1 MKKIAILGA
10 GAIGGC
16 VSANFS
22 QAGIDHWV
30 IDPWPAVIDVVR
42 TQGLKITS
50 SDGDFQ
56 SAPLKAIHLHELA
69 SLPIDYFDIVFL
81 ASKAGDAKWLSEF
94 ILPYLHS
101 SSMVVVL
108 MNGMMNQ
115 AVAKIVGEDR
125 TIGCVLELSAESFEA
140 GLIKRKTPP
149 ARTWMGLGELD
160 GQLTPRLDE
169 IKSLLQHVTT
179 IDITTNIEGAKW
191 TKLVTNAM
199 VLAPFAMLRAE
210 SYEALELPHMRNLVL
225 QIGIETIAVGQAL
238 GYQLEGIFG
247 LSDSEMKQE
256 PQVIAEKLVT
266 TLLGHIGKKSQ
277 NAVTQDVIKKRRTE
291 TPYLNGLVVQH
302 GMSLGIPTPANQ
314 AIVEVM
320 RQIEQ
325 RIIPAN
331 ISNIDLAI
339 ALTKSYATNSSS

>member
-22 QAGIDHWV
+22 QASIDHWI
-30 IDPWPAVIDVVR
+30 IDPWPAVIDVMR
-42 TQGLKITS
+42 TQGLHITS
-50 SDGDFQ
+50 SDGDIRTG
-56 SAPLKAIHLHELA
+56 PLQAIHLHELA
-69 SLPIDYFDIVFL
+69 GLPIDFFDIVFL
-81 ASKAGDAKWLSEF
+81 ASKAGEAKWLSEF
-94 ILPYLHS
+94 ILPYLHP

-115 AVAKIVGEDR
+115 AVAKIVGKNR

-140 GLIKRKTPP
+140 GVIKRKTPP
-149 ARTWMGLGELD
+149 SRTWMGLGELD
-160 GQLTPRLDE
+160 GQRTPRLEE
-169 IKSLLQHVTT
+169 IKSLLQHVAT

-210 SYEALELPHMRNLVL
+210 SYEALQLPSMRDLVL
-225 QIGIETIAVGQAL
+225 QIGVEAIAVGQAL
-238 GYQLEGIFG
+238 GHQLEGIFG
-247 LSDSEMKQE
+247 LSDSEMEQE
-256 PQVIAEKLVT
+256 PHVIAEKLVT

-291 TPYLNGLVVQH
+291 TPYLNGLVVQQ
-302 GMSLGIPTPANQ
+302 GVTLAIPTPANR
-314 AIVEVM
+314 AIVEVI

-325 RIIPAN
+325 QMIPAN
-331 ISNIDLAI
+331 ISNIDVAI
-339 ALTKSYATNSSS
+339 ALTKSYATN

>member
-1 MKKIAILGA
+1 MQKKIAILGA
-10 GAIGGC
+10 GAIGASVC
-16 VSANFS
+16 ANFS
-22 QAGIDHWV
+22 QAGIEHWI
-30 IDPWPAVIDVVR
+30 IDPWPDVIDVMR
-42 TQGLKITS
+42 TQGLLITS
-50 SDGDFQ
+50 ADGDL
-56 SAPLKAIHLHELA
+56 STGPLQAIHLHELA
-69 SLPIDYFDIVFL
+69 GMPINYFDIVFL

-94 ILPYLHS
+94 ILPYLHP

-115 AVAKIVGEDR
+115 EVAKIVGEER
-125 TIGCVLELSAESFEA
+125 TIGCVLELSAESFQA
-140 GLIKRKTPP
+140 GVIKRKTPP

-160 GQLTPRLDE
+160 GKLTPRLEE
-169 IKSLLQHVTT
+169 IKALLQHVATV
-179 IDITTNIEGAKW
+179 DITTNIEGAKW

-210 SYEALELPHMRNLVL
+210 SYEALQLTHMRDLVL

-238 GYQLEGIFG
+238 GHQLEGIFG
-247 LSDSEMKQE
+247 LSDSEMEQE
-256 PQVIAEKLVT
+256 PRVIAEKLVT

-291 TPYLNGLVVQH
+291 TPYLNGLVVRH
-302 GMSLGIPTPANQ
+302 GMRLGIPTPANQ

-325 RIIPAN
+325 QMIPAN
-331 ISNIDLAI
+331 ISNINLAI
-339 ALTKSYATNSSS
+339 ALTKSFATN